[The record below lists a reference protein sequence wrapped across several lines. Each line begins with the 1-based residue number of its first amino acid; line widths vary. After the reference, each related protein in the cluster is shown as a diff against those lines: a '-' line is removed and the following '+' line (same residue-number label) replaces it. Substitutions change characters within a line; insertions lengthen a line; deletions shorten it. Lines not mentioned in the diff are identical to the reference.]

1 MAKVMAVNAGSSSL
15 KFKLFEMPE
24 EKVICS
30 GLVGRIGKEDA
41 EFKFVLNDQ
50 KEEKVLPVLTYTYAV
65 ELVLKTLLEKGVV
78 KHLEEIQGVGHRIV
92 QGGKYFNDSVKFDD
106 DVEKKVEELISLAPL
121 HNGAHLIGLRAIKEA
136 LPHVGNVAVF
146 DTAFHQTMEPQDYM
160 FPVPYE
166 WYEKYDI
173 RRYGAHGT
181 SHKYLSHEGM
191 KFVDKKENVRMIT
204 CHLGSGASIT
214 AIRDGKCVATS
225 MGLTPLG
232 GIMMGTR
239 CGDIDPSVVTYACEK
254 TGMTPEQMFQTLNK
268 QSGLKGFSGVDDDS
282 RNVLKAM
289 REGNKRAELAIDLW
303 VRRVVDYIG
312 QYYVRLGGCDLLVF
326 SAGVGENDGY
336 LRQRVV
342 DGIAEALGVKL
353 KPEQLTIR
361 GEEAVLSTDDSK
373 IKVVLI
379 PTDEELMIARDTCR
393 ILNIK

>member
-1 MAKVMAVNAGSSSL
+1 
-15 KFKLFEMPE
+15 
-24 EKVICS
+24 
-30 GLVGRIGKEDA
+30 
-41 EFKFVLNDQ
+41 
-50 KEEKVLPVLTYTYAV
+50 
-65 ELVLKTLLEKGVV
+65 
-78 KHLEEIQGVGHRIV
+78 
-92 QGGKYFNDSVKFDD
+92 
-106 DVEKKVEELISLAPL
+106 
-121 HNGAHLIGLRAIKEA
+121 
-136 LPHVGNVAVF
+136 
-146 DTAFHQTMEPQDYM
+146 M

-214 AIRDGKCVATS
+214 AIKDGKCVATS